1 MNCHKS
7 LDLNGFF
14 IKLRHKEG
22 SYRDK
27 NDKYGRIKH
36 EKISKKNTYLFFIL
50 GCRLTFDKTN
60 SVGSVVSNKKILLFN
75 TY

>member
-1 MNCHKS
+1 MNCQKS

-36 EKISKKNTYLFFIL
+36 EKISKKNTYLFFYIRL
-50 GCRLTFDKTN
+50 QINFWQNELCR
-60 SVGSVVSNKKILLFN
+60 VSCLE
-75 TY
+75 